1 MVRISIYILAF
12 YSFIGISKAQ
22 TSKQRDSTD
31 LKINIVGNYG
41 DFLIDLTRSVHSIGI
56 KIQVKDSVDEKKLAA
71 DPKYRRVIRQAKRG
85 RMAITKANC
94 EAFVPG
100 HRQYTVYS
108 TDSINVK
115 VDSVIQFNNLLSSI
129 STTSNGELVNSD
141 VSYLDGFEIQ
151 LFILAFG
158 MSRELTAHSP
168 SKKFSPKI
176 EELLHQLVLLSKS
189 TKLHLLKRTVIRRY

>member
-1 MVRISIYILAF
+1 
-12 YSFIGISKAQ
+12 
-22 TSKQRDSTD
+22 
-31 LKINIVGNYG
+31 
-41 DFLIDLTRSVHSIGI
+41 
-56 KIQVKDSVDEKKLAA
+56 
-71 DPKYRRVIRQAKRG
+71 
-85 RMAITKANC
+85 MAITKANC
-94 EAFVPG
+94 EAFVAG

-129 STTSNGELVNSD
+129 STASNGELVNSD

-158 MSRELTAHSP
+158 ISRELIAHSP
-168 SKKFSPKI
+168 SKKYSPKI
-176 EELLHQLVLLSKS
+176 EELLHQLVILSKS